1 MPDTI
6 GGLPVHPLVVHA
18 VVVLV
23 PLAVLLL
30 VAALVSATVRRRAGI
45 VTPVLATVALALVP
59 IATDSG
65 EGLERRLPRTDLIRT
80 HAELGDTLAPWMA
93 GVALAAWA
101 LWWFARPRRNADGA
115 DGATD
120 TTDTPDKRPSGL
132 SGGRRWFAIVAVV
145 GAVAAIGTAVQI
157 VRIGDSGARAVWQQ
171 TGSLQPASDSGH
183 GDD

>member
-1 MPDTI
+1 MLDTI
-6 GGLPVHPLVVHA
+6 GGMPVHPLVVHA

-30 VAALVSATVRRRAGI
+30 VAALVSSTVRRRAGI
-45 VTPVLATVALALVP
+45 VTPLLATVALALVP

-80 HAELGDTLAPWMA
+80 HAELGDTLTPWMA
-93 GVALAAWA
+93 GVAVAAWA
-101 LWWFARPRRNADGA
+101 LWWFARPRRDADTA
-115 DGATD
+115 DE
-120 TTDTPDKRPSGL
+120 RPSGL
-132 SGGRRWFAIVAVV
+132 PGGRRWFAIVAVV

-171 TGSLQPASDSGH
+171 TGSLQPASNSGH

>member
-30 VAALVSATVRRRAGI
+30 VAALASATVRRRAGI

-93 GVALAAWA
+93 GVALAACA

-115 DGATD
+115 AN
-120 TTDTPDKRPSGL
+120 TTDTPDKRPSSL
-132 SGGRRWFAIVAVV
+132 PGGRRWFAIVAVV
-145 GAVAAIGTAVQI
+145 GVVAAVGTAVQI

-183 GDD
+183 GID

>member
-23 PLAVLLL
+23 PLAALLL
-30 VAALVSATVRRRAGI
+30 VAALASATVRRRAGI

-80 HAELGDTLAPWMA
+80 HAELGDTLAP
-93 GVALAAWA
+93 
-101 LWWFARPRRNADGA
+101 
-115 DGATD
+115 
-120 TTDTPDKRPSGL
+120 
-132 SGGRRWFAIVAVV
+132 
-145 GAVAAIGTAVQI
+145 
-157 VRIGDSGARAVWQQ
+157 
-171 TGSLQPASDSGH
+171 
-183 GDD
+183 